1 MKDINDSA
9 VGSYKSTSNIKPIE
23 FSDTQILN
31 WAESI
36 LEKRFIRSNYLTN
49 PDMTRDYLRVALSK
63 FEREVFLVILL
74 DNQHGVLEAEILF
87 QGTIDGAAVYP
98 REVVKLALSKNAA
111 AVIFAHNHPAGIA
124 EPSNA
129 DKIITQRLMT
139 ALQTVDIC
147 VLDHLVVG
155 NVDIVSF
162 AERGLI

>member
-1 MKDINDSA
+1 M
-9 VGSYKSTSNIKPIE
+9 
-23 FSDTQILN
+23 
-31 WAESI
+31 
-36 LEKRFIRSNYLTN
+36 
-49 PDMTRDYLRVALSK
+49 SK

-129 DKIITQRLMT
+129 DKVITQRLVT
-139 ALQTVDIC
+139 ALQTVDIS

-155 NVDIVSF
+155 SVNIVSF